1 MTKDEG
7 IIWSNCAKIK
17 KVVDI
22 YGHIVYNSVYNNE
35 DEIQIKSCIII
46 MQHIRRRQP

>member
-7 IIWSNCAKIK
+7 KCLVELCKNK

-22 YGHIVYNSVYNNE
+22 YGHSVYNNE
-35 DEIQIKSCIII
+35 DEIQRQSCIII

>member
-7 IIWSNCAKIK
+7 IVWSNCAKK

-22 YGHIVYNSVYNNE
+22 YGHSVYNNE
-35 DEIQIKSCIII
+35 DEIQRQSCIII

>member
-17 KVVDI
+17 RQLTSMGI
-22 YGHIVYNSVYNNE
+22 VYNNE

>member
-17 KVVDI
+17 RQLTSM
-22 YGHIVYNSVYNNE
+22 GIVYT
-35 DEIQIKSCIII
+35 IMKTKSKS
-46 MQHIRRRQP
+46 RVA

>member
-7 IIWSNCAKIK
+7 IIWSNCAKNK

-22 YGHIVYNSVYNNE
+22 YGHSVYNNE

>member
-7 IIWSNCAKIK
+7 IVWAELCKNK

-22 YGHIVYNSVYNNE
+22 YGHSVYNNE
-35 DEIQIKSCIII
+35 DEI
-46 MQHIRRRQP
+46 